1 MKAEKKVIAG
11 QESWVVSNGT
21 VELSVTVLGG
31 HMAPVTFYSDTGKP
45 VRPYHVAP
53 WAEESGKIDDPVLIP
68 LRGDFFCMPFGAGS
82 TYRKDMYPTHGE
94 TASAKWKNADIRE
107 EGDET
112 TFFAQ
117 MDTKIK
123 EGTVTKKITLK
134 EGHNALYIQH
144 TLEGYSGQAS
154 LGHHATLKMPA
165 VHEGLHVSTSPTQFG
180 FTGPR
185 PEANLTDTGGVEYYA
200 LPPARKFTKID
211 KVPTLW
217 KDVPYTDCSAFPT
230 RMGFEDILGVA
241 AKQGNK
247 PSWTAAAVPS
257 EGYLWF
263 SLKDPK
269 VLPLTLF
276 WMSMGGRHMPPWNGR
291 NVCLGL
297 EEICGFFAAGMAD
310 SAKKN
315 FLNDLGVA
323 TTVKFSANKPTE
335 IRNIQGVVKI
345 PKSFD
350 RVKKGSFSSGWVT
363 FTSDSGK
370 EVKTQV
376 DWEFLGME

>member
-11 QESWVVSNGT
+11 QESWVVDNGT

-31 HMAPVTFYSDTGKP
+31 HMAPVTFYADTKKP
-45 VRPYHVAP
+45 VQPYHIAP
-53 WAEESGKIDDPVLIP
+53 WAEKSEKIDDPVLVP
-68 LRGDFFCMPFGAGS
+68 LRGDFFCMPFGGGS
-82 TYRKDMYPTHGE
+82 TYRKDEYPTHGE
-94 TASAKWKNADIRE
+94 PASGKWKNADVRE
-107 EGDET
+107 DGGET

-123 EGTVTKKITLK
+123 EGTVTKEITLK
-134 EGHNALYIQH
+134 EGQNALYIQH

-154 LGHHATLKMPA
+154 LGHHATLRMPEA
-165 VHEGLHVSTSPTQFG
+165 REGLLVSTSPTRFG

-185 PEANLTDTGGVEYYA
+185 PEASLTDTDGVEYYA
-200 LPPARKFTKID
+200 LPPAKKFSKID

-217 KDVPYTDCSAFPT
+217 KDNPYTDCSAFPT
-230 RMGFEDILGVA
+230 RLGFEDILGVVS
-241 AKQGNK
+241 KQGGN

-269 VLPLTLF
+269 VLPMTLF
-276 WMSMGGRHMPPWNGR
+276 WMSMRGRHMPPWNGR

-315 FLNDLGVA
+315 FLNDLDVP
-323 TTVKFSANKPTE
+323 TTVKFSASKPTE
-335 IRNIQGVVKI
+335 VRTIQGVVKI

-350 RVKKGSFSSGWVT
+350 RVKKVSFSAGLVT
-363 FTSDSGK
+363 FRSDSGK
-370 EVKTQV
+370 EVKADRKSV
-376 DWEFLGME
+376 V